1 MLPNGRMNKVNSI
14 CVYCGSSPGNS
25 PEFDVNAR
33 ALGKS
38 IAKHDLRLV
47 YGGGTKGLM
56 GAVADDVM
64 LGGGKVTGIIPEF
77 LMNMEA
83 TSEALNRLDD
93 LVVTTD
99 MHTRKHLMFERS
111 DAFVTLPGGIGTLE
125 EVIEVMTWA
134 QLGRHTKPIV
144 LANVNGFW
152 DPLLKLLEHMADS
165 GFIHTGHLVRP
176 LVIDNAEDIVPAI
189 LDAVGPASGD
199 EDIISKL

>member
-1 MLPNGRMNKVNSI
+1 MNKVNSI
-14 CVYCGSSPGNS
+14 CVYCGSSPGKS
-25 PEFDVNAR
+25 PEFDANAR

-56 GAVADDVM
+56 GAVADEVM

-125 EVIEVMTWA
+125 EVIEIMTWA

-152 DPLLKLLEHMADS
+152 NPLLKLLEHMADS

-176 LVIDNAEDIVPAI
+176 LVIEKAVDIVPAI
-189 LDAVGPASGD
+189 LDAVGPSTGD
-199 EDIISKL
+199 EDIISKM

>member
-1 MLPNGRMNKVNSI
+1 
-14 CVYCGSSPGNS
+14 
-25 PEFDVNAR
+25 
-33 ALGKS
+33 
-38 IAKHDLRLV
+38 
-47 YGGGTKGLM
+47 M
-56 GAVADDVM
+56 GAVADEVM

-99 MHTRKHLMFERS
+99 MHTRKHLMFERA

-125 EVIEVMTWA
+125 EVVEIMTWA

-152 DPLLKLLEHMADS
+152 NPLLQLLEHMADS
-165 GFIHTGHLVRP
+165 GFIHTSHLVRP
-176 LVIDNAEDIVPAI
+176 LVIENAEDIVPAI
-189 LDAVGPASGD
+189 LDAMGPATGD
-199 EDIISKL
+199 EDIISKM

>member
-1 MLPNGRMNKVNSI
+1 MSKVNSI
-14 CVYCGSSPGNS
+14 CVYCGSSPGKS
-25 PEFDVNAR
+25 PEFDRNAR

-38 IAKHDLRLV
+38 IAQHNLRLV

-56 GAVADDVM
+56 GAVADEVM

-152 DPLLKLLEHMADS
+152 DPLLKLLEHMSDS
-165 GFIHTGHLVRP
+165 GFIHTSHLVRP
-176 LVIDNAEDIVPAI
+176 LVIDKAEDIVPAI
-189 LDAVGPASGD
+189 LDAIGPAAGD
-199 EDIISKL
+199 VDIISKL

>member
-1 MLPNGRMNKVNSI
+1 LNSI
-14 CVYCGSSPGNS
+14 CVYCGSSPGKS
-25 PEFDVNAR
+25 PEFIANAR
-33 ALGKS
+33 LLGKS
-38 IAKHDLRLV
+38 IAEHNLRLV

-56 GAVADDVM
+56 GAVADEVM

-99 MHTRKHLMFERS
+99 MHTRKHLMFERA

-125 EVIEVMTWA
+125 EVVEIMTWA

-144 LANVNGFW
+144 LANVHGFW
-152 DPLLKLLEHMADS
+152 NPLLQLLDHMADS
-165 GFIHTGHLVRP
+165 GFIHTSHLVRP

-189 LDAVGPASGD
+189 LDAMGPATGD
-199 EDIISKL
+199 EDIISRM

>member
-1 MLPNGRMNKVNSI
+1 MNKVNSI
-14 CVYCGSSPGNS
+14 CVYCGSSPGKS
-25 PEFDVNAR
+25 PEFDFNAR

-38 IAKHDLRLV
+38 IAHHNLRLV

-56 GAVADDVM
+56 GAVADEVM
-64 LGGGKVTGIIPEF
+64 LGGGNVTGIIPEF

-125 EVIEVMTWA
+125 EVVEVMTWA

-189 LDAVGPASGD
+189 LDAVGPATGD